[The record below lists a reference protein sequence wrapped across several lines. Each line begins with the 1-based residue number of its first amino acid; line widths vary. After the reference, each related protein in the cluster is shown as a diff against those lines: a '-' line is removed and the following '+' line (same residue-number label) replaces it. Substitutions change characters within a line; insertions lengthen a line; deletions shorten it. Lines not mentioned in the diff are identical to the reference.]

1 MHNKTDIGRAS
12 PNKFGPLTL
21 GMASPQKG
29 QLADRLDR
37 LSYAKSQ
44 NRVTRGLACTV
55 LLGLAALSAPYTIA
69 GAEPADSPVIEA
81 KFDNKSVYRFSN
93 VEKWTGDG
101 TLKLQSAGTYEIIEQ
116 NDVLS
121 AYQILDRGKTRQQ
134 VPVNLTSDGEYE
146 LTLQNGE
153 VVSFIPPE
161 IPVPPKPPV
170 PPHGKDVRHV
180 KIVTNLEGLEAET
193 ELEVLSALKGL
204 ESLEGLEG
212 LEGLL
217 ALEGLSG
224 LEGLSALE
232 GLAGLE
238 GLSALSSLSE
248 LSSLADISDLNIMK
262 LVDGQ
267 DFKVVIKSD
276 DFVWENDGTLSK
288 AELNERIPE
297 ILANL
302 GDERKIRILKSGE
315 GQRVF
320 NVSPNGEFELETEV
334 ISGDEIRVLNFDNNI
349 DAASVEIAKQ
359 ELERAEEIL
368 RTMINDGDV
377 SSELE
382 RALDEISKAKSHL
395 DSKN

>member
-44 NRVTRGLACTV
+44 N
-55 LLGLAALSAPYTIA
+55 P
-69 GAEPADSPVIEA
+69 PVIEA

-359 ELERAEEIL
+359 DLERAEEIL